1 MEKDSPAVR
10 AGLILGDR
18 FVEMNGKRVESFED
32 LVAYVTFHSGDH
44 IKFKMERM
52 GRVFSTV
59 ITPIVTERD
68 DGFGNQVRVGMI
80 GVGAP
85 VYPGNSTHLD
95 QTYKKYIH
103 YNFLETMEEALERT
117 TLIVTETFFISGLIK
132 GQGDLCQLSGPSK
145 TIKIVWQ
152 ISEEGFVSFLN
163 FAAFI
168 SVSIGLINL
177 FLIPLLDGEHLL
189 PYIIE
194 VIVGKPVPAKFRKLF
209 SI

>member
-44 IKFKMERM
+44 IKFKIERM
-52 GRVFSTV
+52 GRMFSTV

-68 DGFGNQVRVGMI
+68 DGFGNQVRAGMI
-80 GVGAP
+80 GRGAP
-85 VYPGNSTHLD
+85 VYPGNFAHLD

-117 TLIVTETFFISGLIK
+117 TLIVTETFFLA
-132 GQGDLCQLSGPSK
+132 
-145 TIKIVWQ
+145 V
-152 ISEEGFVSFLN
+152 
-163 FAAFI
+163 
-168 SVSIGLINL
+168 
-177 FLIPLLDGEHLL
+177 
-189 PYIIE
+189 
-194 VIVGKPVPAKFRKLF
+194 
-209 SI
+209 